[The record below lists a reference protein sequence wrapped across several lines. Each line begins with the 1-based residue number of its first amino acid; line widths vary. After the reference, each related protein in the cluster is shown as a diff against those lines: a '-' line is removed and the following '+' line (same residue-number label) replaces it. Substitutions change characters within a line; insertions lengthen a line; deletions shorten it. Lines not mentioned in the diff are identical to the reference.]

1 MSGPYWWCSLFLR
14 LQSRLDTA
22 NDQKERSDLKKLN
35 RKLKEVHEEL
45 QTHNR
50 VLQKFVE
57 TPETEWER
65 LVASG
70 RGSLSTSF
78 FAHMENLVRANHD
91 DIPKR
96 DGN

>member
-1 MSGPYWWCSLFLR
+1 MCSLFSRLENRLR
-14 LQSRLDTA
+14 LA
-22 NDQKERSDLKKLN
+22 EDQKEKSDLKKLN

-45 QTHNR
+45 QGHNR
-50 VLQKFVE
+50 VLAKFLAV
-57 TPETEWER
+57 PEAEWEG

-78 FAHMENLVRANHD
+78 FQHLENLLRASHD

-96 DGN
+96 DGELAS